1 MVTLTVITLKGGLTL
16 LLKKISDF
24 PQYRNR
30 IIGYFN
36 ARIFSMEDL
45 SAELLYE
52 KFEKCS
58 FIIPDFPIGNLDL
71 WLRYQAH
78 IFLLDE
84 LKNRSNIFY
93 KLYIELIY
101 NFNPFYKKAEFE
113 HYKSH
118 FPEQL
123 FFNLEFS
130 TASLRTLVSETGY
143 PNRVLCYCYK
153 YLAKEW
159 PSIRIANELSNLK
172 LDYMLDLFIKEYA
185 EESEIHQLFI
195 DYMFLPLRKSLN
207 STLNDFIQQYGS
219 DNESFLQ
226 ITMPIL
232 NTRMGSTK
240 LEDYFGSK
248 ESQKRAHMVS
258 VWCERVKKTLIRKTV
273 GFLKDQR
280 YYLKAK

>member
-1 MVTLTVITLKGGLTL
+1 MNY
-16 LLKKISDF
+16 KKISDF

-36 ARIFSMEDL
+36 ARIFRLEDL
-45 SAELLYE
+45 NAELLYI

-58 FIIPDFPIGNLDL
+58 FVIPDFPPGNLDL

-84 LKNRSNIFY
+84 LKNRSDIFY

-113 HYKSH
+113 HYKIH

-130 TASLRTLVSETGY
+130 TASLRTLVSEAGY
-143 PNRVLCYCYK
+143 PNRVLCYCFK
-153 YLAKEW
+153 YLLTEW
-159 PSIRIANELSNLK
+159 PSIRIANELSTSQ
-172 LDYMLDLFIKEYA
+172 LDEALDLLKKEYS
-185 EESEIHQLFI
+185 EESGIHKLFI

-207 STLNDFIQQYGS
+207 STLNDCIQQYGS

-226 ITMPIL
+226 ITKHIL
-232 NTRMGSTK
+232 NTRIGSTK
-240 LEDYFGSK
+240 LEDYFGAK
-248 ESQKRAHMVS
+248 EHPKRAHMVS

-273 GFLKDQR
+273 AFLKDQR
-280 YYLKAK
+280 YYIKA